1 MAATVYNLKADG
13 SQSGTLVSHQNTSGG
28 NERVIINYMRMYE
41 ASSQNGYINI
51 KFGTTGNLCD
61 CKLIDCT
68 AFGKNVGFIGDSQA
82 GVASQNMQGHG
93 NANADE
99 LTNAPTEIMLADNQ
113 YFIIEWYGPNFVRA
127 CNIVVL
133 PE

>member
-1 MAATVYNLKADG
+1 MASIVYNLRSDG
-13 SQSGTLVSHQNTSGG
+13 SQSGTLVSHQNNSSA
-28 NERVIINYMRMYE
+28 NQRVIINYIRMRE

-51 KFGTTGNLCD
+51 KFGTSGNLCD

-99 LTNAPTEIMLADNQ
+99 LTNAPTEIMLSENQ
-113 YFIIEWYGPNFVRA
+113 YFIIELSL
-127 CNIVVL
+127 IHI
-133 PE
+133 

>member
-1 MAATVYNLKADG
+1 MASIVYNLRSDG
-13 SQSGTLVSHQNTSGG
+13 SQSGTLVSHQNNSRA
-28 NERVIINYMRMYE
+28 NQRVIINYIRMRE

-51 KFGTTGNLCD
+51 KFGTSGNLCD

-99 LTNAPTEIMLADNQ
+99 LTNAPTEIMLSENQ
-113 YFIIEWYGPNFVRA
+113 YFIIEWYGPDYVQA

-133 PE
+133 QE